1 MGYKTIGGIEC
12 WVGNGGCHF
21 NELLTSNNEEEYH
34 HFHDDDGDCDDDDN
48 DANCKVGNFCQD
60 KSLGGCPSVGLNY
73 DLDIKILV
81 LWMVRTQM

>member
-1 MGYKTIGGIEC
+1 MVVTLMSSLCLIMRKMI
-12 WVGNGGCHF
+12 F
-21 NELLTSNNEEEYH
+21 NH

>member
-1 MGYKTIGGIEC
+1 MGYQTIGGNEC
-12 WVGNGGCHF
+12 WVGN
-21 NELLTSNNEEEYH
+21 ELFTSNNEEED
-34 HFHDDDGDCDDDDN
+34 FHGDDGDCDDN